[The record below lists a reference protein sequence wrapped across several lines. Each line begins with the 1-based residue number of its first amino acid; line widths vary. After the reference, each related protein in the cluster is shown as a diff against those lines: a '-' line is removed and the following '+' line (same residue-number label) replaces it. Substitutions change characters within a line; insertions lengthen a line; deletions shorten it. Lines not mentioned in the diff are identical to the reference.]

1 MIEARF
7 APGSFVSKDD
17 KYLIVF
23 QGDVKGANTTERL
36 RIDSN
41 ECFDTWEII

>member
-1 MIEARF
+1 MPDMVEERF

-23 QGDVKGANTTERL
+23 QGDVKGSRAVERL
-36 RIDSN
+36 QIEKDQ
-41 ECFDTWEII
+41 FI